1 MATAGSR
8 LGRDTC
14 AQGFVRAAQYFA
26 NMLSGADVMAESR
39 DLIRGIFAPEI
50 VCFCEPS
57 HCGEDCG
64 LSEAD
69 RGVLRRAVD
78 QVMDTGLM
86 AMESLDG
93 ASPIAFVV
101 LPISV
106 RGRTEAALV
115 IGYEGERTLPSHA
128 LEAQLGVA
136 GLVGATLARQRA
148 DRELLV
154 LAEERAARAIAEVME
169 GRARLLAEASK
180 ALSASF
186 DYEATLVGVAR
197 LLVPQLGD
205 ACAVELR
212 DEGSLAS
219 SRQVAFVH
227 DDPWK
232 AGAVREPPASSHPEA
247 SGGAAR
253 VMASGQPE
261 LQASAMVVP
270 IVIRESVLGAITLI
284 VSEPGRRYGP
294 EDLALAEEI
303 GRRAGTAIENAR
315 LYRQAQQAI
324 GLRDEFL
331 AIAAHEL
338 KTPLTGLTLLVAY
351 AERSM
356 AKLPNA
362 PALMRSKIA
371 ALSRQVRRLTDLVRN
386 LLDVSRIQAGR
397 FHVSIEQVDLCA
409 VVREVAERHAQEA
422 SDAGCSLEIA
432 ADGPVVGA
440 WDQSGLDHIV
450 SNLVSNAIK
459 YGKGK
464 PISVV
469 AGSNGDTA
477 RLSVADG
484 GIGIAPDDHERIFQ
498 RFERAV
504 THSGFAGMGLGLWIV
519 REIVTRLGGAIHV
532 ESRLGQGACFTVELP
547 ISSVPGGT
555 ELTAGGGATG
565 RR

>member
-8 LGRDTC
+8 LGRDAC

-26 NMLSGADVMAESR
+26 NMLSGADVLAESR

-57 HCGEDCG
+57 RCSEDCG

-78 QVMDTGLM
+78 QVMETGLM

-93 ASPIAFVV
+93 PSPIAFVV

-106 RGRTEAALV
+106 RGRTETALV

-128 LEAQLGVA
+128 LEAHLGVA

-186 DYEATLVGVAR
+186 DYEATLAGVAR
-197 LLVPQLGD
+197 LVVPQLAD

-212 DEGSLAS
+212 DEDSLAS
-219 SRQVAFVH
+219 SH
-227 DDPWK
+227 PD
-232 AGAVREPPASSHPEA
+232 ASR
-247 SGGAAR
+247 GAAR

-270 IVIRESVLGAITLI
+270 IVIRESVLGAITLV

-294 EDLALAEEI
+294 EDLAFAEEI
-303 GRRAGTAIENAR
+303 ARRAGTAIENAR

-338 KTPLTGLTLLVAY
+338 KTPLTGLTLLVAS

-371 ALSRQVRRLTDLVRN
+371 ALSRQVRRLTDLVKN

-532 ESRLGQGACFTVELP
+532 ESRLGQGACFAVELP

>member
-26 NMLSGADVMAESR
+26 NMLSGADVLAESR

-57 HCGEDCG
+57 HCSEDCG
-64 LSEAD
+64 LSQAD

-93 ASPIAFVV
+93 APPIAFVV
-101 LPISV
+101 LPIAV

-115 IGYEGERTLPSHA
+115 IGYAGERTLPSHA
-128 LEAQLGVA
+128 LEAHLGVA

-154 LAEERAARAIAEVME
+154 LAEERAARAIAE
-169 GRARLLAEASK
+169 
-180 ALSASF
+180 
-186 DYEATLVGVAR
+186 
-197 LLVPQLGD
+197 
-205 ACAVELR
+205 
-212 DEGSLAS
+212 
-219 SRQVAFVH
+219 
-227 DDPWK
+227 
-232 AGAVREPPASSHPEA
+232 
-247 SGGAAR
+247 
-253 VMASGQPE
+253 
-261 LQASAMVVP
+261 
-270 IVIRESVLGAITLI
+270 
-284 VSEPGRRYGP
+284 
-294 EDLALAEEI
+294 
-303 GRRAGTAIENAR
+303 
-315 LYRQAQQAI
+315 QAI
-324 GLRDEFL
+324 ALRDEFL

-338 KTPLTGLTLLVAY
+338 KTPLTGLTLLVAS

-362 PALMRSKIA
+362 PALMRSKVA
-371 ALSRQVRRLTDLVRN
+371 ALSRQVRRLSDLVKN

-422 SDAGCSLEIA
+422 SDAGCALDVA

-459 YGKGK
+459 YGAGK

-469 AGSNGDTA
+469 ARLHGDTA

-519 REIVTRLGGAIHV
+519 REIVTRLGGAIRV

-547 ISSVPGGT
+547 I
-555 ELTAGGGATG
+555 
-565 RR
+565 RRLAE

>member
-8 LGRDTC
+8 LGRDAC

-26 NMLSGADVMAESR
+26 NMLSGADVLNESR

-57 HCGEDCG
+57 RCSEDCG

-78 QVMDTGLM
+78 QVMETGLM

-93 ASPIAFVV
+93 PSPIAFVV

-106 RGRTEAALV
+106 RGRTETALV

-128 LEAQLGVA
+128 LEAHLGVA

-186 DYEATLVGVAR
+186 DYEATLAGVAR
-197 LLVPQLGD
+197 LVVPQLAD

-212 DEGSLAS
+212 DEDSLAS
-219 SRQVAFVH
+219 SH
-227 DDPWK
+227 PD
-232 AGAVREPPASSHPEA
+232 ASR
-247 SGGAAR
+247 GAAR

-270 IVIRESVLGAITLI
+270 IVIRESVLGAITLV

-294 EDLALAEEI
+294 EDLAFAEEI
-303 GRRAGTAIENAR
+303 ARRAGTAIENAR

-338 KTPLTGLTLLVAY
+338 KTPLTGLTLLVAS

-371 ALSRQVRRLTDLVRN
+371 ALSRQVRRLTDLVKN

-532 ESRLGQGACFTVELP
+532 ESRLGQGACFAVELP

>member
-8 LGRDTC
+8 LGRDAC

-26 NMLSGADVMAESR
+26 NMLSGADVLNESR

-57 HCGEDCG
+57 RCSEDCG

-78 QVMDTGLM
+78 QVMETGLM

-93 ASPIAFVV
+93 PSPIAFVV

-106 RGRTEAALV
+106 RGHTEAALV

-128 LEAQLGVA
+128 LEAHLGVA

-186 DYEATLVGVAR
+186 DYEATLAGVAR
-197 LLVPQLGD
+197 LVVPQLAD

-212 DEGSLAS
+212 DEDSLAS
-219 SRQVAFVH
+219 SH
-227 DDPWK
+227 PD
-232 AGAVREPPASSHPEA
+232 ASR
-247 SGGAAR
+247 GAAR

-270 IVIRESVLGAITLI
+270 IVIRESVLGAITLV

-294 EDLALAEEI
+294 EDLAFAEEI
-303 GRRAGTAIENAR
+303 ARRAGTAIENAR

-338 KTPLTGLTLLVAY
+338 KTPLTGLTLLVAS

-371 ALSRQVRRLTDLVRN
+371 ALSRQVRRLTDLVKN

-532 ESRLGQGACFTVELP
+532 ESRLGQGACFAVELP

>member
-57 HCGEDCG
+57 HCSEDCG

-78 QVMDTGLM
+78 HVMDTGLM

-115 IGYEGERTLPSHA
+115 IGYQGERTLPSHA
-128 LEAQLGVA
+128 LEAHLGVA

-154 LAEERAARAIAEVME
+154 LAEERAARAIAE
-169 GRARLLAEASK
+169 
-180 ALSASF
+180 
-186 DYEATLVGVAR
+186 
-197 LLVPQLGD
+197 
-205 ACAVELR
+205 
-212 DEGSLAS
+212 
-219 SRQVAFVH
+219 
-227 DDPWK
+227 
-232 AGAVREPPASSHPEA
+232 
-247 SGGAAR
+247 
-253 VMASGQPE
+253 
-261 LQASAMVVP
+261 
-270 IVIRESVLGAITLI
+270 
-284 VSEPGRRYGP
+284 
-294 EDLALAEEI
+294 
-303 GRRAGTAIENAR
+303 
-315 LYRQAQQAI
+315 QAI
-324 GLRDEFL
+324 ALRDEFL

-338 KTPLTGLTLLVAY
+338 KTPLTGLTLLVAN

-362 PALMRSKIA
+362 PALMRSKVA
-371 ALSRQVRRLTDLVRN
+371 ALSRQVRRLSDLVKN

-422 SDAGCSLEIA
+422 SDAGCALDVA

-459 YGKGK
+459 YGAGK

-469 AGSNGDTA
+469 ARLHGDTA

-519 REIVTRLGGAIHV
+519 REIVTRLGGAIRV

-547 ISSVPGGT
+547 I
-555 ELTAGGGATG
+555 
-565 RR
+565 RRLAE

>member
-8 LGRDTC
+8 LGRDAC

-26 NMLSGADVMAESR
+26 NMLSGADVLNESC

-57 HCGEDCG
+57 RCSEDCG

-78 QVMDTGLM
+78 QVMETGLM

-93 ASPIAFVV
+93 PSPIAFVV

-106 RGRTEAALV
+106 RGRTETALV

-128 LEAQLGVA
+128 LEAHLGVA

-186 DYEATLVGVAR
+186 DYEATLAGVAR
-197 LLVPQLGD
+197 LVVPQLAD

-212 DEGSLAS
+212 DEDSLAS
-219 SRQVAFVH
+219 SH
-227 DDPWK
+227 PD
-232 AGAVREPPASSHPEA
+232 ASR
-247 SGGAAR
+247 GAAR

-270 IVIRESVLGAITLI
+270 IVIRESVLGAITLV

-294 EDLALAEEI
+294 EDLAFAEEI
-303 GRRAGTAIENAR
+303 ARRAGTAIENAR

-338 KTPLTGLTLLVAY
+338 KTPLTGLTLLVAS

-371 ALSRQVRRLTDLVRN
+371 ALSRQVRRLTDLVKN

-532 ESRLGQGACFTVELP
+532 ESRLGQGACFAVELP

>member
-1 MATAGSR
+1 MTTAGSR

-26 NMLSGADVMAESR
+26 NMLSGADVLAESR

-50 VCFCEPS
+50 VCFCERS
-57 HCGEDCG
+57 HCSEDFG

-69 RGVLRRAVD
+69 MGVLRRAIG
-78 QVMDTGLM
+78 QVFETGFM
-86 AMESLDG
+86 AMESLDV
-93 ASPIAFVV
+93 APPIAFVV

-106 RGRTEAALV
+106 RGHAEAALV
-115 IGYEGERTLPSHA
+115 IGYEGERTLPPHA
-128 LEAQLGVA
+128 LEAQLGIA

-186 DYEATLVGVAR
+186 DYEATLAGVAR
-197 LLVPQLGD
+197 LLVPQLAD
-205 ACAVELR
+205 ACTVELR
-212 DEGSLAS
+212 DE
-219 SRQVAFVH
+219 
-227 DDPWK
+227 DP
-232 AGAVREPPASSHPEA
+232 PLPATSHPDV
-247 SGGAAR
+247 SRGAAR

-270 IVIRESVLGAITLI
+270 IAIRESVCGAITL
-284 VSEPGRRYGP
+284 VASEPGRCYGP

-338 KTPLTGLTLLVAY
+338 KTPLTGLTLLVAS

-356 AKLPNA
+356 AKLPDA

-371 ALSRQVRRLTDLVRN
+371 ALSRQVRRLTDLVKN
-386 LLDVSRIQAGR
+386 LLDVSRIQAGS

-422 SDAGCSLEIA
+422 SDAGCALEVA

-440 WDQSGLDHIV
+440 WDQSGLDHVV

-459 YGKGK
+459 YGPGK

-469 AGSNGDTA
+469 AGSKGATA

-484 GIGIAPDDHERIFQ
+484 GIGIAPDDHERIFK

-519 REIVTRLGGAIHV
+519 REIVTRLGGAIRV

-547 ISSVPGGT
+547 ISSVP
-555 ELTAGGGATG
+555 APKS
-565 RR
+565 

>member
-57 HCGEDCG
+57 HCSEDCG
-64 LSEAD
+64 LSQTD
-69 RGVLRRAVD
+69 RGVLRRAVG

-86 AMESLDG
+86 AMECLDG

-115 IGYEGERTLPSHA
+115 IGYEGERSLPSHA

-136 GLVGATLARQRA
+136 GLVGATLARQRT

-186 DYEATLVGVAR
+186 DYEATLAGIAR

-205 ACAVELR
+205 ACSVELR
-212 DEGSLAS
+212 DEDSLAS
-219 SRQVAFVH
+219 SH
-227 DDPWK
+227 PD
-232 AGAVREPPASSHPEA
+232 ASR
-247 SGGAAR
+247 GAAR
-253 VMASGQPE
+253 VMASGQAE

-270 IVIRESVLGAITLI
+270 IVVRESVLGAITLV

-338 KTPLTGLTLLVAY
+338 KTPLTGLTLLVAN

-371 ALSRQVRRLTDLVRN
+371 ALSRQARRLTDLVKN

-422 SDAGCSLEIA
+422 SDAGCALEIA
-432 ADGPVVGA
+432 AAGPVVGA

-547 ISSVPGGT
+547 ISSVPG
-555 ELTAGGGATG
+555 AQS
-565 RR
+565 